1 MSDTTSTEQAPPRRQ
16 GPPIKFVNR
25 HDVAET
31 FVDTITGVIFD
42 GQTLRID
49 GAVTRVERPDGQAS
63 VVAAKY
69 TACRMVLTPNAAAE
83 LISQLQQVT
92 AKLRQVEAAKKEQAT
107 ADAAKG

>member
-1 MSDTTSTEQAPPRRQ
+1 MSDTTSTEQAPPPRRQ
-16 GPPIKFVNR
+16 GPPVKFVNR

-49 GAVTRVERPDGQAS
+49 GAVTRVERADGQPT

-69 TACRMVLTPNAAAE
+69 TACRIVLTPNAAAE

-92 AKLRQVEAAKKEQAT
+92 AKLRQVEAAKKEQAE
-107 ADAAKG
+107 AAKT